1 MTIIFDFDGVLTSI
15 KIQQLAKK
23 MILEKN
29 DVWVITK
36 RRNDYNKEVL
46 SVCNKIGLNITKII
60 YTNRK
65 RKGEL
70 IVALNAD
77 LYIDN
82 IQEEFEYLENT
93 NTVGLLYI

>member
-29 DVWVITK
+29 DVWIITK
-36 RRNDYNKEVL
+36 RKNDYNKEVS
-46 SVCNKIGLNITKII
+46 SVCSKIGLNITKII
-60 YTNRK
+60 YTNNK
-65 RKGEL
+65 SKGEL
-70 IVALNAD
+70 IVGLNAD

-82 IQEEFEYLENT
+82 ITEEFDYLNNT